1 MIWELAEFESKTELV
16 RTTEAD
22 ISRDGF
28 GNHPELRALI
38 PEWHGE
44 AAGLAIFFNHYSTWT
59 GTGLYLE
66 DLFVRSEFR

>member
-28 GNHPELRALI
+28 GNHPGLRALI
-38 PEWHGE
+38 AEWHGE
-44 AAGLAIFFNHYSTWT
+44 AAGFAIFVNH
-59 GTGLYLE
+59 
-66 DLFVRSEFR
+66 D